1 MSDTDLAYIAG
12 FFDGEGS
19 IFVSKSKKQYFLTV
33 SISNTNLLVLES
45 IRRIMGG
52 GISKSPDKRENC
64 SQLFRLR
71 LYCNE
76 AKKFLERILPYL
88 KIKKE
93 QAKLAIEFQS
103 KMEMGKLTIPKE
115 EQEKYRIQI
124 NSFNKKRKK
133 KSW

>member
-1 MSDTDLAYIAG
+1 MSDTDIAYIAG

-45 IRRIMGG
+45 IQKIIGG
-52 GISKSPDKRENC
+52 NISKSPDNRENS

-88 KIKKE
+88 KTKKE
-93 QAKLAIEFQS
+93 QARLAIEFQS

-115 EQEKYRIQI
+115 EQEKYRILI
-124 NSFNKKRKK
+124 NSFNKKKKK